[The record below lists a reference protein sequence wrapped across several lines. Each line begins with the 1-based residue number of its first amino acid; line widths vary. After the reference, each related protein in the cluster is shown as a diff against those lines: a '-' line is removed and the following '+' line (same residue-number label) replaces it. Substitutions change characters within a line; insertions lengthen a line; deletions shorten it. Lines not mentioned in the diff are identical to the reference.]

1 MTPQSATA
9 MQPVKGSVPVRQSSV
24 DLFDEFGK
32 IYDSIARRAFELFES
47 NGRVPGRELENW
59 LRAES
64 ELLQQVPVN
73 LTEADGSYIV
83 QAEVPGFSSKD
94 LEIEV
99 EPRRLAIS
107 GKHETK
113 TEETREKTIC
123 SEWRADQIMRTLN
136 LPADVDTSKVSA
148 ALKDGI
154 LTVALPKAQH
164 AKKVKVE
171 AAPS

>member
-1 MTPQSATA
+1 MTPQTATA
-9 MQPVKGSVPVRQSSV
+9 MQPVKGSVPVRQGSI

-32 IYDSIARRAFELFES
+32 LYDSIARRAFEIFETD
-47 NGRVPGRELENW
+47 GRSPGRELEHW

-64 ELLQQVPVN
+64 ELLQSVPLN
-73 LTEADGSYIV
+73 MTESDGSYIV
-83 QAEVPGFSSKD
+83 QAEVPGFGSKD

-107 GKHETK
+107 GKHVTK
-113 TEETREKTIC
+113 EEETQGKTIC
-123 SEWRADQIMRTLN
+123 SEWRADQILRTLD
-136 LPADVDTSKVSA
+136 LPTDVDTTKVSA

-154 LTVALPKAQH
+154 LTVALPRAQD

-171 AAPS
+171 ATAA

>member
-1 MTPQSATA
+1 MTPQSAAA
-9 MQPVKGSVPVRQSSV
+9 MQPTKGSVPVRQNSRV
-24 DLFDEFGK
+24 LFDEFDK
-32 IYDSIARRAFELFES
+32 LYDSITRRAFEIFE
-47 NGRVPGRELENW
+47 NDGRFLGRALEHW
-59 LRAES
+59 LRAER
-64 ELLQQVPVN
+64 ELLQPVPLN
-73 LTEADGSYIV
+73 MTESDGNYIV
-83 QAEVPGFSSKD
+83 QAEVPGFGSQD

-113 TEETREKTIC
+113 QDETKEKTIR
-123 SEWRADQIMRTLN
+123 SEWRTDQILRTLD

-164 AKKVKVE
+164 GKKVKIE
-171 AAPS
+171 ATAL

>member
-9 MQPVKGSVPVRQSSV
+9 MQSVKGSVPFRQSSI
-24 DLFDEFGK
+24 DLFGEFEK
-32 IYDSIARRAFELFES
+32 IYDSIARRAFEIFES
-47 NGRVPGRELENW
+47 DGRTPGQELEHW

-64 ELLQQVPVN
+64 ELLQPVPLN
-73 LTEADGSYIV
+73 ITESDGSYIV
-83 QAEVPGFSSKD
+83 QAEVPAFVGND
-94 LEIEV
+94 LKIEV

-113 TEETREKTIC
+113 EAETKDKTIC
-123 SEWRADQIMRTLN
+123 SEWRADQILRSLN
-136 LPADVDTSKVSA
+136 LPADVDTTKVSA

-154 LTVALPKAQH
+154 LTVALPKAQD

-171 AAPS
+171 ATAA

>member
-1 MTPQSATA
+1 MTAQSATA
-9 MQPVKGSVPVRQSSV
+9 MQPVKGSVPVRQGSI

-32 IYDSIARRAFELFES
+32 LYDSIARRAFEIFETD
-47 NGRVPGRELENW
+47 GRSPGRELEHW

-64 ELLQQVPVN
+64 ELLQSVPLN
-73 LTEADGSYIV
+73 MTESDGSYIV
-83 QAEVPGFSSKD
+83 QAEVPGFGSKD

-107 GKHETK
+107 GKHVTKEEETK
-113 TEETREKTIC
+113 CKTIC
-123 SEWRADQIMRTLN
+123 SEWRADQILRTLD
-136 LPADVDTSKVSA
+136 LPTDVDTTKVSA

-154 LTVALPKAQH
+154 LTVALPKAQD

-171 AAPS
+171 AIAA

>member
-1 MTPQSATA
+1 MTPQTA
-9 MQPVKGSVPVRQSSV
+9 AVMQPVKGSVPVRQGSI
-24 DLFDEFGK
+24 DLFDEVGK
-32 IYDSIARRAFELFES
+32 VYDSIARRAFEIFETDGHS
-47 NGRVPGRELENW
+47 PGRELEHW

-64 ELLQQVPVN
+64 ELLQPLPVN
-73 LTEADGSYIV
+73 LTETDSSYIV
-83 QAEVPGFSSKD
+83 QAEVPGFGSRD

-99 EPRRLAIS
+99 EPSRLAIS

-113 TEETREKTIC
+113 QDETKEKTIC
-123 SEWRADQIMRTLN
+123 SEWRADQILRTLE

-164 AKKVKVE
+164 AKKVKIE
-171 AAPS
+171 PKAA

>member
-9 MQPVKGSVPVRQSSV
+9 MQSVKGSVPVRQSSI
-24 DLFDEFGK
+24 DLFGEFEK
-32 IYDSIARRAFELFES
+32 IYDSIARRAFEIFES
-47 NGRVPGRELENW
+47 DGRTPGRELEHW

-64 ELLQQVPVN
+64 ELLQPVPLN
-73 LTEADGSYIV
+73 ITESDGSYIV
-83 QAEVPGFSSKD
+83 QAEVPGFVSND
-94 LEIEV
+94 LEIEM

-113 TEETREKTIC
+113 EEETKGKTIH
-123 SEWRADQIMRTLN
+123 SEWRPDQILRSLD

-154 LTVALPKAQH
+154 LTVALPKAQP
-164 AKKVKVE
+164 AKKVKVD
-171 AAPS
+171 ARVA